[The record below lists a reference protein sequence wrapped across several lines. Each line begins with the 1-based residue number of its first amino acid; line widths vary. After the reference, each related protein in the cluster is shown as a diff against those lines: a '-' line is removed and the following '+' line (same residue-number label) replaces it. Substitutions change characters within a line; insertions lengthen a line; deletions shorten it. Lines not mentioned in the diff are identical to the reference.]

1 MAKSRSGAV
10 SLGEKRYISMTA
22 RPPVKAKKYKRQCLL
37 SNKFEKRQK
46 VMKEDAIVILIGLIA
61 LVLML
66 MDFFDMNDNHR
77 RK

>member
-1 MAKSRSGAV
+1 M
-10 SLGEKRYISMTA
+10 A
-22 RPPVKAKKYKRQCLL
+22 RPPVKAKKYKRQRLL

-66 MDFFDMNDNHR
+66 MDFFLT
-77 RK
+77 

>member
-1 MAKSRSGAV
+1 MEKSRLGAV
-10 SLGEKRYISMTA
+10 SLEEKRYISTMA
-22 RPPVKAKKYKRQCLL
+22 RPPVKAKKYKRQRLL

-66 MDFFDMNDNHR
+66 MDFFLT
-77 RK
+77 

>member
-1 MAKSRSGAV
+1 
-10 SLGEKRYISMTA
+10 
-22 RPPVKAKKYKRQCLL
+22 
-37 SNKFEKRQK
+37 
-46 VMKEDAIVILIGLIA
+46 MKEDAIVILIGLIA

>member
-1 MAKSRSGAV
+1 M
-10 SLGEKRYISMTA
+10 E
-22 RPPVKAKKYKRQCLL
+22 
-37 SNKFEKRQK
+37 
-46 VMKEDAIVILIGLIA
+46 EDAIVILIGLIA

>member
-1 MAKSRSGAV
+1 M
-10 SLGEKRYISMTA
+10 E
-22 RPPVKAKKYKRQCLL
+22 
-37 SNKFEKRQK
+37 
-46 VMKEDAIVILIGLIA
+46 EDTIVILIGLIA